1 MFNSNIPAKIVCQN
15 KVLTAINEWLQKV
28 DFPGKVVYKGWLE
41 EKDAV
46 IRYENQPYAIKCDLA
61 LFLNIDNVVYHIFI
75 IFKINNFKYELNAR
89 KKALLAQKKNGLVSY
104 DDDAKK
110 AFKAT
115 KKDNSCIFIFVA
127 NEISSEQTNSWKSR
141 VLCCYTDN
149 IIPTIKHQLEDI
161 KMQSSIIKKGH
172 IASLLKK

>member
-1 MFNSNIPAKIVCQN
+1 MFNSNIPAKIDCQN

-41 EKDAV
+41 EKEAV

-110 AFKAT
+110 AFADAVEASAEVLAKKA
-115 KKDNSCIFIFVA
+115 I
-127 NEISSEQTNSWKSR
+127 
-141 VLCCYTDN
+141 N
-149 IIPTIKHQLEDI
+149 ILNYGHPIKPFQN
-161 KMQSSIIKKGH
+161 
-172 IASLLKK
+172 